1 MATGAELGYN
11 TSASAMQMANTIFG
25 NGTTVVGASYSGPAN
40 SSAIYSNGDALSP
53 YATPGDTGVILS
65 TGNARSFTQ
74 SSGDPNRS
82 GGTSTDTSG
91 TNNNS
96 QFNAVAGTRTYDAVW
111 MDVDFIPT
119 GNVMTMNFV
128 FSSEEY
134 PEYVNSSFNDF
145 LGVWINGTYVPISV
159 GNGKTAINNINPSTE
174 PNLFVS
180 NTNDGYNTEMDGF
193 TLTLKLTIPVNAG
206 VVNSI
211 RIGIADVGDSQWDSN
226 VLIGADSVQTELVA
240 LDDLRT
246 LRPDGIK
253 VVDVLDNDVHLAGA
267 TLVITHL
274 NDIPVTVGQTI
285 TLASGQQVKLNA
297 DGTLTVYGDG
307 DTETLHFTYTVED
320 GLGNSDIGLVT
331 INSVPCFVAG
341 TLIRTPD
348 GDVAI
353 ETLHPGDMVLTM
365 DDGPQPLRWIGSRT
379 VPARGGL
386 APICIRA
393 GTFGDHGKLLVSPQH
408 RILLRDSL
416 AELMFGETEVLVAA
430 KDLVNDR
437 SVRRVV
443 GGDVEYIHIMFDR
456 HQIVMS
462 EGLATESFHPGPQ
475 SMGDLPQEALEEL
488 TTLFPALDP
497 DTGEGYGPAARRA
510 LKTFEARALIRSGSQ
525 ANEWA
530 A

>member
-11 TSASAMQMANTIFG
+11 TSATALQMANTIFG
-25 NGTTVVGASYSGPAN
+25 NGTTVVGASYSGPQN
-40 SSAIYSNGDALSP
+40 SSAIYSLGDARSP
-53 YATPGDTGVILS
+53 TATPGDTGVILS
-65 TGNARSFTQ
+65 TGDARSFTQ

-82 GGTSTDTSG
+82 TGTSSNTSG
-91 TNNNS
+91 TDNNAL
-96 QFNAVAGTRTYDAVW
+96 FNAVAGTRTYDAVW

-119 GNVMTMNFV
+119 GNVMTMNFT

-145 LGVWINGTYVPISV
+145 LGVWINGTYVPISI
-159 GNGKTAINNINPSTE
+159 GNGKTAINNINPTTE
-174 PNLFVS
+174 PNLFIS
-180 NTNDGYNTEMDGF
+180 NTKDGYNTEMDGF

-211 RIGIADVGDSQWDSN
+211 RIGIADVGDTQYDSN
-226 VLIGADSVQTELVA
+226 VLIAADSVQTALVA
-240 LDDLRT
+240 LDDIRT

-253 VVDVLDNDVHLAGA
+253 TVDVLANDVFTSGA
-267 TLVITHL
+267 TLVITHI
-274 NDIPVTVGQTI
+274 NDIPVVSGQII
-285 TLASGQQVKLNA
+285 TLNSGQQVKLNA

-307 DTETLHFTYTVED
+307 DTETLHFTYTVKD
-320 GLGNSDIGLVT
+320 GLGNTDIGLVT

-348 GDVAI
+348 GDVPV
-353 ETLHPGDMVLTM
+353 ESLTPGDMVLTM
-365 DDGPQPLRWIGSRT
+365 DDGPQPLRWTGSRT

-393 GTFGDHGKLLVSPQH
+393 RTFGDHGKLLVSPQH

-416 AELMFGETEVLVAA
+416 AELMFGENEVLVAA

-437 SVRRVV
+437 SVRRIS
-443 GGDVEYIHIMFDR
+443 GGDVEYVHLMFDR

-475 SMGDLPQEALEEL
+475 TMGDFPDETLEEL
-488 TTLFPALDP
+488 TAIFPELNP
-497 DTGEGYGPAARRA
+497 QTGAGYGPSARRA
-510 LKTFEARALIRSGSQ
+510 LKSFETRALLQTASAKDR
-525 ANEWA
+525 A

>member
-11 TSASAMQMANTIFG
+11 TSATALQMANTIFG
-25 NGTTVVGASYSGPAN
+25 NGTAVVGASYTGPAN
-40 SSAIYSNGDALSP
+40 SSAIYTNGYLSP
-53 YATPGDTGVILS
+53 GVVPSNSGVILS
-65 TGNARSFTQ
+65 TGNAASFTQ

-82 GGTSTDTSG
+82 TGTSTDTTG
-91 TNNNS
+91 VNNNA

-111 MDVDFIPT
+111 LDVDFIPT

-145 LGVWINGTYVPISV
+145 LGVWINGVYVPVSV
-159 GNGKTAINNINPSTE
+159 GNGTTAINNINPGTE
-174 PNLFVS
+174 PNLFIS
-180 NTNDGYNTEMDGF
+180 NTKDGYNTEMDGF
-193 TLTLKLTIPVNAG
+193 TVTLKLTIPVNAG

-211 RIGIADVGDSQWDSN
+211 RIGIADTGDAQYDSN
-226 VLIGADSVQTELVA
+226 VLIAADSVQTQLVA
-240 LDDLRT
+240 LDDTQT
-246 LRPDGIK
+246 LIPTGAK
-253 VVDVLDNDVHLAGA
+253 TVDVLANDVHLPGA
-267 TLVITHL
+267 TLLITHL
-274 NDIPVTVGQTI
+274 NGVAVVAGQII
-285 TLASGQQVKLNA
+285 TLPSGQQLRLNA
-297 DGTLTVYGDG
+297 DGTITIFGDG
-307 DTETLHFTYTVED
+307 DAENLHFTYTVTD
-320 GLGNSDIGLVT
+320 GLGNTDVGLVT

-348 GDVAI
+348 GDVPV
-353 ETLHPGDMVLTM
+353 ETLHPGDLVLTM
-365 DDGPQPLRWIGSRT
+365 DDGPQPLRWTGSRT

-393 GTFGDHGKLLVSPQH
+393 GTFGDHGKLLISPQH

-416 AELMFGETEVLVAA
+416 AELLFGESEVLVAA

-443 GGDVEYIHIMFDR
+443 GGDVEYVHLLFDR

-475 SMGDLPQEALEEL
+475 TMGDFSDETLEEL
-488 TTLFPALDP
+488 TTIFPELDP
-497 DTGEGYGPAARRA
+497 ETGRGYGPSVRRS
-510 LKTFEARALIRSGSQ
+510 LKTYEAKALIRSVDAKGK
-525 ANEWA
+525 A

>member
-11 TSASAMQMANTIFG
+11 TSATALQMANSIFG

-65 TGNARSFTQ
+65 TGNVRDFTQ

-82 GGTSTDTSG
+82 TGTSTDTTG
-91 TNNNS
+91 ANNNAL
-96 QFNAVAGTRTYDAVW
+96 FNAVAGTNTYDAVW
-111 MDVDFIPT
+111 PDVDFIPT
-119 GNVMTMNFV
+119 GNVMTINFT

-134 PEYVNSSFNDF
+134 PEYVNSAFNDIF
-145 LGVWINGTYVPISV
+145 GVWANGVYVPITV
-159 GNGKTAINNINPSTE
+159 GNGRVAINNINPNTE
-174 PNLFVS
+174 PNLFLN
-180 NTNDGYNTEMDGF
+180 NTTDAYNTEMDGF

-211 RIGIADVGDSQWDSN
+211 RIGIADVGDAQYDSN
-226 VLIGADSVQTELVA
+226 VLIAADSVQTALVA
-240 LDDLRT
+240 LNDISSLYPFGT
-246 LRPDGIK
+246 EI
-253 VVDVLDNDVHLAGA
+253 VDVLQNDVHAVSA
-267 TLVITHL
+267 SLVITHL
-274 NDIPVTVGQTI
+274 NDIPLVAGQII

-307 DTETLHFTYTVED
+307 DTESLHFTYTVLD
-320 GLGNSDIGLVT
+320 GLGNTDIGLVT

-348 GDVAI
+348 GDVPV
-353 ETLHPGDMVLTM
+353 ESLHPGDMVLTM
-365 DDGPQPLRWIGSRT
+365 DDGPQPLRWMGSRT

-386 APICIRA
+386 APICIKA

-416 AELMFGETEVLVAA
+416 AELMFGEHEVLVAA

-437 SVRRVV
+437 SVRRVI
-443 GGDVEYIHIMFDR
+443 GGDVEYVHLMFDS

-462 EGLATESFHPGPQ
+462 EGLATESFHPGPLT
-475 SMGDLPQEALEEL
+475 MGDFPQETLEEL
-488 TTLFPALDP
+488 TAIFPDLDP
-497 DTGEGYGPAARRA
+497 ETGAGYGPSARRA
-510 LKTFEARALIRSGSQ
+510 LKSYETAALLKTAAIKDRA
-525 ANEWA
+525 A
-530 A
+530 